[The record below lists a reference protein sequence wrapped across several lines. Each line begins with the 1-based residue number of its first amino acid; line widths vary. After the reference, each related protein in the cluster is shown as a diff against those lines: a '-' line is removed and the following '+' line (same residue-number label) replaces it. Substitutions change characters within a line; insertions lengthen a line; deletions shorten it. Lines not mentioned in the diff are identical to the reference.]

1 MKRILALS
9 VMALCYSCSEPTGY
23 SGMTV
28 RTSSL
33 YNSLFRMAKQGVMFG
48 HQDAT
53 LYGVDWKYEPG
64 RSDVRDVCG
73 KYPAVY
79 GWEIGDCELGRDKS
93 LDGVPFTL
101 LREHIIAA
109 YRRGGINTI
118 SWHANNP
125 LTGGNAWD
133 TGVERVVASILENG
147 SRHESFKKWL
157 DAVADFMLS
166 LRSDDG
172 ELIPIL
178 FRPYHEHNAS
188 WFWWGAEQSTPEE
201 YKALWRFTVD
211 YLRDIKGVDNL
222 IYVYSPEYVN
232 SEEEYL
238 ERYPGDD
245 YVNVFGI
252 DAYCRDAYHPGDKE
266 SFPQRVSMQLDIVT
280 SLAAK
285 RGKPAVFSE
294 TGSEGVPD
302 STWWTRVLL
311 PVIRGAEISYVLVW
325 RNAHDIPGHFF
336 GPHPGGGD
344 AEDFR
349 KFEADPLTIFEADL
363 NNVYR

>member
-1 MKRILALS
+1 
-9 VMALCYSCSEPTGY
+9 MALCLSCSDQ
-23 SGMTV
+23 SDHSKMSV
-28 RTSSL
+28 RTENL
-33 YNSLFRMAKQGVMFG
+33 YENLFQLAEKGVMFG

-53 LYGVDWKYEPG
+53 LYGVNWKYEPG
-64 RSDVRDVCG
+64 RSDVKEVCG

-79 GWEIGDCELGRDKS
+79 GWEIGDCELGKEKS
-93 LDGVPFTL
+93 LDGVPFDL

-109 YRRGGINTI
+109 YQRGGINTI

-125 LTGGNAWD
+125 MTGGNAWD
-133 TGVERVVASILENG
+133 TGEDRVVASVLEG
-147 SRHESFKKWL
+147 GPLHEQFKQWL
-157 DAVADFMLS
+157 DIIADFMLS
-166 LRSDDG
+166 LRDDNG

-188 WFWWGAEQSTPEE
+188 WFWWGDKQSTPEE

-211 YLRDIKGVDNL
+211 YLRDIKGVNNL
-222 IYVYSPEYVN
+222 IYIYSPEYVD

-245 YVNVFGI
+245 YIDVLGI
-252 DAYCRDAYHPGDKE
+252 DAYCQDAYHQDAKDQF
-266 SFPQRVSMQLDIVT
+266 SQRVPQQLAIVA
-280 SLAAK
+280 SLAAQH
-285 RGKPAVFSE
+285 GKPAVFSE

-302 STWWTRVLL
+302 PTWWTRILL
-311 PVIRGAEISYVLVW
+311 PVIRDANISYVLVW

-336 GPHPGGGD
+336 GPHPGGAD

-349 KFEADPLTIFEADL
+349 KFEADRLTIFEADL